1 MEEKYSLK
9 TDPDD
14 YSGFIQQQ
22 IAGKTACEL
31 TNRGISVYVDM
42 GIRRGLFITRRAFGE
57 VCDMLDKE
65 RAMLHDLRR
74 KTKRRITFTSTLCV
88 IFAALSLLAYSSYQ
102 SANSSLQSANSSLQ
116 SAREEIADLKA
127 DKADLIAEVREL
139 TESKENANRKLIEY
153 KERVDDEYNFFHER
167 AVIVT
172 TEGEKYHEYGCYHIR
187 NRRFLIFNTENAIH
201 KGYTPCLD
209 CIG

>member
-22 IAGKTACEL
+22 IAGKTACDL

-57 VCDMLDKE
+57 VCDMLAKE

-74 KTKRRITFTSTLCV
+74 KTKRRTSIISALCV

-102 SANSSLQSANSSLQ
+102 SAMGEI
-116 SAREEIADLKA
+116 EELKA
-127 DKADLIAEVREL
+127 DKSGLIAEVREI
-139 TESKENANRKLIEY
+139 TELKENANRRLLEY
-153 KERVDDEYNFFHER
+153 KERVDDEYNFFHEY
-167 AVIVT
+167 AVIA
-172 TEGEKYHEYGCYHIR
+172 TETGEKYHQYGCYHIK
-187 NRRFLIFNTENAIH
+187 NRDFYIFNISAAKS
-201 KGYTPCLD
+201 KGYKPCKD

>member
-22 IAGKTACEL
+22 IAGKAACEL

-57 VCDMLDKE
+57 VCVMLDNE
-65 RAMLHDLRR
+65 RAMLHDLRN
-74 KTKRRITFTSTLCV
+74 KTKRRTSIISALCV

-102 SANSSLQSANSSLQ
+102 SAVG
-116 SAREEIADLKA
+116 EIARLKA
-127 DKADLIAEVREL
+127 DKASLTATVSEL
-139 TESKENANRKLIEY
+139 NEQKERSDRKLDEYKDSVARLTEY
-153 KERVDDEYNFFHER
+153 KESVDDEYNFFHEH

-172 TEGEKYHEYGCYHIR
+172 TAGEKYHEYGCYHIR
-187 NRRFLIFNTENAIH
+187 NRSFYIFNTENAIH
-201 KGYTPCLD
+201 RGYTPCLD